1 MRYLAN
7 KTFQKD
13 LKNNKFDDNY
23 LQNVLDNIFKGRA
36 QAIGAKLYKIRAAGK
51 GRGKSAGF
59 RNIFYWKKDE
69 LIIFCLL
76 FSKNEKDNLNQ
87 DEKKALKLLSEDYSN
102 HTKSDIKTKI
112 INKIFKKINY
122 DKTKK

>member
-13 LKNNKFDDNY
+13 LKDYKLDDSY
-23 LQNVLDNIFKGRA
+23 LHEVLDDISKGRA
-36 QAIGAKLYKIRAAGK
+36 QFLGAKMYKIRSTRK
-51 GRGKSAGF
+51 GRGKSGGF
-59 RNIFYWKKDE
+59 RNIFYWKKGE

-76 FSKNEKDNLNQ
+76 FSKNEKDNLGQ

-102 HTKSDIKTKI
+102 HTESDINTKI
-112 INKIFKKINY
+112 RNKIFKEINY
-122 DKTKK
+122 D

>member
-13 LKNNKFDDNY
+13 LNDQKLDDNY
-23 LQNVLDNIFKGRA
+23 LHEVLDDIFKGLT
-36 QAIGAKLYKIRAAGK
+36 QPLGAKMYKIRAARK
-51 GRGKSAGF
+51 GRGKSGGF

-69 LIIFCLL
+69 IIIFCLL
-76 FSKNEKDNLNQ
+76 FSKNEKDNLSQ

-102 HTKSDIKTKI
+102 HTESDINTKI
-112 INKIFKKINY
+112 RNKVFKEINY
-122 DKTKK
+122 D